1 MVTVIITA
9 RTANSEHV
17 YNITQLDSEEASEC
31 VNDIK
36 DSINSS
42 SKHGSGL
49 ITINDN
55 TLGEVLLN
63 PHAYHALI
71 ITIEKD

>member
-1 MVTVIITA
+1 MATVIITA
-9 RTANSEHV
+9 RTANGEHV
-17 YNITQLDSEEASEC
+17 YTITQLDSEEANDC

-36 DSINSS
+36 DSIYSS

-49 ITINDN
+49 ITINDD

>member
-1 MVTVIITA
+1 MATVIITA
-9 RTANSEHV
+9 RTANDEHV
-17 YNITQLDSEEASEC
+17 YTIDQPDNEEASYC
-31 VNDIK
+31 VSEIK
-36 DSINSS
+36 DNIYHS

-49 ITINDN
+49 ITINDDN
-55 TLGEVLLN
+55 LGEVLLN